1 VKPKRETEG
10 RKLRDWTMDE
20 IKVLRGHGRLGAKAL
35 LVILNANR
43 ALVRPDVAP
52 LTLSAIYCKA
62 YDLRVS
68 LRRQGSRSGRRMA
81 LPASMRIGD
90 VGKAA
95 DLVRSGRIDMA
106 TVARNVIADA
116 HGELTLCPS
125 CSKRP
130 ATVRDTGLCV
140 ACHKALLIEHLNDAA
155 DAYEVKKQQWVAQQR
170 VSRARRAVSDAE
182 AE

>member
-1 VKPKRETEG
+1 MKLKGKTEQGKPHG
-10 RKLRDWTMDE
+10 WTMGE
-20 IKVLRGHGRLGAKAL
+20 IKVLRANGRLGAKAL
-35 LVILNANR
+35 LFILNENR
-43 ALVRPDVAP
+43 AITRPEVAP
-52 LTLSAIYCKA
+52 LTMSAIYHKA
-62 YDLRVS
+62 YDLRLS
-68 LRRQGSRSGRRMA
+68 LRRKGSYAGRRMA